1 MQRPRKPADPDYTLC
16 DEPISLGE
24 SATVDQAGGYDG
36 EGEEVPWRPR
46 AVAARRALAAIRRSS
61 VAQQLVIRHSRPG
74 WRAERR
80 FLRCNLVRVFDL
92 APCRYGHI
100 RGR

>member
-1 MQRPRKPADPDYTLC
+1 MQRPRKPADPDYTLFC

-61 VAQQLVIRHSRPG
+61 VA
-74 WRAERR
+74 
-80 FLRCNLVRVFDL
+80 RVPAGAQNAASSAATWFGYL
-92 APCRYGHI
+92 I
-100 RGR
+100 